1 MKLNVL
7 RRYRAQLEEV
17 ARMDFFRLRQELQD
31 VEARVFLLEER
42 MNRTTDA
49 YLAKVAGGV
58 ALDEFL
64 VWQSMV
70 VAETSKLAEA
80 KQAENQLRE
89 AWNRKQNAL
98 RVAMQDCRTLDRLAE
113 RRRQQ
118 QRLVQDR
125 VDQMELD
132 EAARRTSP
140 HYS

>member
-42 MNRTTDA
+42 MSCTTDA
-49 YLAKVAGGV
+49 YLAKASGGV

-70 VAETSKLAEA
+70 AAETSKLAEA
-80 KQAENQLRE
+80 KQAERQLRE
-89 AWNRKQNAL
+89 AWNRKQDAL

-118 QRLVQDR
+118 QRLVEDR

-132 EAARRTSP
+132 EAARRTNVM
-140 HYS
+140 

>member
-31 VEARVFLLEER
+31 VETRVVLLEER
-42 MNRTTDA
+42 MNRTADA
-49 YLAKVAGGV
+49 YLAKAAGGV

-80 KQAENQLRE
+80 KQAESQLRE
-89 AWNRKQNAL
+89 AWNHKQAAL
-98 RVAMQDCRTLDRLAE
+98 RVAMQDCRTLDRLVE

-125 VDQMELD
+125 VEQMELD
-132 EAARRTSP
+132 EAARRTSVL
-140 HYS
+140 